1 MAKQFETFNLD
12 DEEEKTPEF
21 KVNQPSDLNIDQQPM
36 MEKPEDTY
44 DYQKEGDRALAEA
57 SALEDNQPDDI
68 DSLITALQPKP
79 EEKLKIDHR
88 YANDVS
94 REPNELEKLLKG
106 EGPIVRQSGG
116 APYSSQQVKAEE
128 IKEVGQPAGMSE
140 QQPALPSPSVLTQQV
155 DDGNEYEKALRR
167 RDLAILANQLGKAS
181 AQIGSSIAQVKPGD
195 LSAFDTNIALAR
207 DIPKDVLEKF
217 KYDEQDPNSKQSRD
231 LRATI
236 ETITKTKIPENMSVS
251 KIKELKIFDGIIKLQ
266 QAKSLSEYRQGQLGL
281 STKKIESTERNV
293 DKKIQSGEK
302 IAGMK
307 AEQQKETRKDKIVD
321 RDLKTLEKFSKE
333 FNPALASSRSPMGK
347 AETRVQTADNILAF
361 INKPGR
367 DKSEL
372 TDIEIKELARA
383 LDTMLANGMS
393 TVSGTK
399 MLIPKTALGDLA
411 KIEAYIRG
419 IPVGAKQAEFV
430 KRYEDSVI
438 RERKVSS
445 DYINN
450 TINSGK
456 KKLKS
461 IEEKNPELVNDYL
474 SSIYRLD
481 DKPTT
486 LPTKKD
492 EKIDKYAKD
501 NNLTYE
507 QALTII
513 ENRKKNK

>member
-21 KVNQPSDLNIDQQPM
+21 KVNQPSDLNLDQQPM

-44 DYQKEGDRALAEA
+44 DYQKEGDKALAEA
-57 SALEDNQPDDI
+57 STLEDNQPDDI

-116 APYSSQQVKAEE
+116 APYSQQQVKSEE
-128 IKEVGQPAGMSE
+128 IKEAGKPASAVE
-140 QQPALPSPSVLTQQV
+140 RQPALPSPSILTQQV
-155 DDGNEYEKALRR
+155 DGENEYEKALRR

-217 KYDEQDPNSKQSRD
+217 KYDEQDPNSKMSRD

-236 ETITKTKIPENMSVS
+236 ETITQTAIPENMSVS

-281 STKKIESTERNV
+281 STKKIE
-293 DKKIQSGEK
+293 SGEK